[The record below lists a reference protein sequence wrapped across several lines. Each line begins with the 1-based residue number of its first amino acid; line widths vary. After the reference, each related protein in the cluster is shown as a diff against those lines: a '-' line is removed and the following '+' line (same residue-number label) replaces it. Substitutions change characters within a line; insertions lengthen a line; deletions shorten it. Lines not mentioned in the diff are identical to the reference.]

1 MPQAAGTL
9 IKHLTTPDSG
19 AEDKVYGIDWNEL
32 DDVLRGADA
41 NKIEHL
47 GQLRIADDTIVIDS
61 SRDLVGLNSVA
72 QDLDPDAPATRDLGD
87 STNYWNDAYIQ
98 DIYTARIHFG
108 ESDFS
113 PIDIMLSRGAA
124 NRLDLASG
132 DSFNLVSGDLMIGGT
147 VIIDST
153 RIIQNIA
160 SVAQNWSPDAGGSRD
175 LGDPTNYWDDGY
187 IDDLYTDTIH
197 ERTGGAGVTIDGVL
211 LQDTEVIAD
220 AITFDMA
227 NQDIRL
233 YRFAADHLRTDSI
246 FECQEL
252 RITDCEAPCIASA
265 CIAVNLSF
273 PTKVG
278 AFDDGDFECPKDGLI
293 GIDET
298 NGSERLYFRA
308 HGNWFYINKSGP

>member
-9 IKHLTTPDSG
+9 IKHLTAPDSG

-41 NKIEHL
+41 SKIEHL
-47 GQLRIADDTIVIDS
+47 GQLRINGDTVVIDS

-72 QDLDPDAPATRDLGD
+72 QDLDPDAPATRDIGD
-87 STNYWNDAYIQ
+87 STNYWDDAYIQ
-98 DIYTARIHFG
+98 DVYTSGVHFG

-113 PIDIMLSRGAA
+113 PIDVEIYRGAA
-124 NRLDLASG
+124 NRLDLATG
-132 DSFNLVSGDLMIGGT
+132 DSFNIINGSLMFGGT
-147 VIIDST
+147 VIVDAS
-153 RIIQNIA
+153 RILQNIA
-160 SVAQNWSPDAGGSRD
+160 SIAQNLVPDAGGSRD
-175 LGDPTNYWDDGY
+175 LGDPTNYWDDAY

-197 ERTGGAGVTIDGVL
+197 ERTGGVGVTIDGVL

-220 AITFDMA
+220 GIWLDKI
-227 NQDIRL
+227 NQDIHL

-252 RITDCEAPCIASA
+252 RITDCEGPCIGSG
-265 CIAVNLSF
+265 CIAVNLAF

-278 AFDDGDFECPKDGLI
+278 AFTDDDFDCPKDGLM

-298 NGSERLYFRA
+298 IGSERLYFRA
-308 HGNWFYINKSGP
+308 NGSWHYIDKIGP